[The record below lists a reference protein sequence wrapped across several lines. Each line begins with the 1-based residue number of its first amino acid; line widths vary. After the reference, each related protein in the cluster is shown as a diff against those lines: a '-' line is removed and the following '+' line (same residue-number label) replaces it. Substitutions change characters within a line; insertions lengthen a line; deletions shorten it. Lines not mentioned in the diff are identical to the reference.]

1 MPSSVKMS
9 LLLLPLLAACTE
21 KETLRYGLQDQV
33 VYEDK
38 TQKTKRK
45 SESEYISILYTN
57 LYQQPITPNQ
67 LYKTQQVVQSIGDRT
82 LAWEMLLSN
91 YFNKPGIQM
100 PDETFMRAET
110 DFGAACTSRRVTAS
124 VSSGSTRSISSA
136 AARSVSVSIRSGAS
150 SRAWRAARRSN
161 GLSCSW

>member
-1 MPSSVKMS
+1 MS
-9 LLLLPLLAACTE
+9 FLLLPLLAACTE

-100 PDETFMRAET
+100 PDELSATATMPRSKWFSPLSQRAT
-110 DFGAACTSRRVTAS
+110 NTPFIDYPRTSRT
-124 VSSGSTRSISSA
+124 I
-136 AARSVSVSIRSGAS
+136 
-150 SRAWRAARRSN
+150 
-161 GLSCSW
+161 

>member
-1 MPSSVKMS
+1 MNMPNSVKIT
-9 LLLLPLLAACTE
+9 LWLLPFLAACTE
-21 KETLRYGLQDQV
+21 KENLSYGLQDQV

-57 LYQQPITPNQ
+57 LYQQPISPNQ

-100 PDETFMRAET
+100 PDEAFMRAET
-110 DFGAACTSRRVTAS
+110 DSFINMAYRRFYLRRPGEAE
-124 VSSGSTRSISSA
+124 
-136 AARSVSVSIRSGAS
+136 
-150 SRAWRAARRSN
+150 RAWFRNFIRNRSDATVEMVFTAFAASDEYAFY
-161 GLSCSW
+161 

>member
-1 MPSSVKMS
+1 MPNSVKIT
-9 LLLLPLLAACTE
+9 LWLLPFLAACTE
-21 KETLRYGLQDQV
+21 KENLSYGLQDQV

-57 LYQQPITPNQ
+57 LYQQPISPNQ

-100 PDETFMRAET
+100 PDEAFMRAET
-110 DFGAACTSRRVTAS
+110 DSFINMAYRRFYLRRPGEAE
-124 VSSGSTRSISSA
+124 
-136 AARSVSVSIRSGAS
+136 
-150 SRAWRAARRSN
+150 RAWFRNFIRNRSDATVEMVFTAFAASDEYAFY
-161 GLSCSW
+161 

>member
-1 MPSSVKMS
+1 MNMPSSVKLS
-9 LLLLPLLAACTE
+9 LLLLPFLAACTE

-110 DFGAACTSRRVTAS
+110 DSFINMAYRRFYLRRPGEAE
-124 VSSGSTRSISSA
+124 
-136 AARSVSVSIRSGAS
+136 
-150 SRAWRAARRSN
+150 RAWFRNFIRNRNDATVEMVFTAFAASDEYAFY
-161 GLSCSW
+161 

>member
-1 MPSSVKMS
+1 MNMPNSVKIT
-9 LLLLPLLAACTE
+9 LWLLPFLAACTE
-21 KETLRYGLQDQV
+21 KENLSYGLQDQV

-110 DFGAACTSRRVTAS
+110 DSFINMAYRRFYLRRPGEAE
-124 VSSGSTRSISSA
+124 
-136 AARSVSVSIRSGAS
+136 
-150 SRAWRAARRSN
+150 RAWFRNFIRNRNDATVEMVFTAFAASDEYAFY
-161 GLSCSW
+161 

>member
-1 MPSSVKMS
+1 MPNSVKIT
-9 LLLLPLLAACTE
+9 LWLLPFLAACTE
-21 KETLRYGLQDQV
+21 KENLSYGLQDQV

-57 LYQQPITPNQ
+57 LYQQPISPNQ

-110 DFGAACTSRRVTAS
+110 DSFINMAYRRFYLRRPGEAE
-124 VSSGSTRSISSA
+124 
-136 AARSVSVSIRSGAS
+136 
-150 SRAWRAARRSN
+150 RAWFRNFIRNRSDATVEMVFTAFAASDEYAFY
-161 GLSCSW
+161 

>member
-1 MPSSVKMS
+1 MPNSVKIT
-9 LLLLPLLAACTE
+9 LWLLPFLAACTE
-21 KETLRYGLQDQV
+21 KENLSYGLQDQV

-110 DFGAACTSRRVTAS
+110 DSFINMAYRRFYLRRPGEAE
-124 VSSGSTRSISSA
+124 
-136 AARSVSVSIRSGAS
+136 
-150 SRAWRAARRSN
+150 RAWFRNFIRNRNDATVEMVFTAFAASDEYAFY
-161 GLSCSW
+161 

>member
-1 MPSSVKMS
+1 MPNSVKIT
-9 LLLLPLLAACTE
+9 LWLLPFLAACTE
-21 KETLRYGLQDQV
+21 KENLSYGLQDQV

-57 LYQQPITPNQ
+57 LYQQPISPNQ

-82 LAWEMLLSN
+82 LAWEILLSN

-100 PDETFMRAET
+100 SDEAFMRAET
-110 DFGAACTSRRVTAS
+110 DSFINMAYRRFYLRRPGEAE
-124 VSSGSTRSISSA
+124 
-136 AARSVSVSIRSGAS
+136 
-150 SRAWRAARRSN
+150 RAWFRNFIRNRSDATVEMVYTAFAASDEYAFY
-161 GLSCSW
+161 

>member
-1 MPSSVKMS
+1 MPNSVKIT
-9 LLLLPLLAACTE
+9 LWLLPFLAACTE
-21 KETLRYGLQDQV
+21 KENLSYGLQDQV

-38 TQKTKRK
+38 TQRTKRK

-57 LYQQPITPNQ
+57 LYQQPISPNQ

-100 PDETFMRAET
+100 PDEAFMRAET
-110 DFGAACTSRRVTAS
+110 DSFINMAYRRFYLRRPGEAE
-124 VSSGSTRSISSA
+124 
-136 AARSVSVSIRSGAS
+136 
-150 SRAWRAARRSN
+150 RAWFRNFIRNRSDATVEMVFTAFAASDEYAFY
-161 GLSCSW
+161 

>member
-1 MPSSVKMS
+1 MNMPNSVKIT
-9 LLLLPLLAACTE
+9 LWLLPFLAACTE
-21 KETLRYGLQDQV
+21 KENLSYGLQDQV

-57 LYQQPITPNQ
+57 LYQQPISPNQ

-110 DFGAACTSRRVTAS
+110 DSFINMAYRRFYLRRPGEAE
-124 VSSGSTRSISSA
+124 
-136 AARSVSVSIRSGAS
+136 
-150 SRAWRAARRSN
+150 RAWFRNFIRNRSDATVEMVFTAFAASDEYAFY
-161 GLSCSW
+161 